1 MAPRRTRR
9 TTSATRGKNKGKGA
23 SKVTGK
29 TPQSRANRQRT
40 STARVTQSGQ
50 GGGRGRVTNASQRTS
65 TGRARVTGKPQLAL
79 PPGKKG
85 GALATKPKTSR
96 MAQAKAK
103 AAAAAKGTKGKST
116 ITPRFRGPSP
126 RQLNNATKRALSS
139 VKNARRLNVG
149 RGGLAYLLLQAA
161 NAVQDKMLSPE
172 RLALKR
178 ANSITREN
186 SNKPFVTRQA
196 LRNVNAVDPMPKPKP
211 KPKPTAGTSGVTSR
225 TNKGGGGGGGS
236 RGGAGTPP
244 VAKRTAPKPK
254 PKKLTDKQRMV
265 GKSSAERLAVWA
277 KANRKMIE
285 KSGTKKQREILA
297 NALKKKK

>member
-40 STARVTQSGQ
+40 STARVTKGGQ
-50 GGGRGRVTNASQRTS
+50 GSGKGGGGRVTNASQRTS
-65 TGRARVTGKPQLAL
+65 TGSARVTGSSRPAL

-116 ITPRFRGPSP
+116 ITPRFKGPSP
-126 RQLNNATKRALSS
+126 RQLNEATKRALSS

-196 LRNVNAVDPMPKPKP
+196 LRNVNAVDPMPKGKT
-211 KPKPTAGTSGVTSR
+211 KKAKPTGGTSGVTSR
-225 TNKGGGGGGGS
+225 TNKGGGGS

-254 PKKLTDKQRMV
+254 KLTDKQRMV
-265 GKSSAERLAVWA
+265 GKSSAERLAAWA